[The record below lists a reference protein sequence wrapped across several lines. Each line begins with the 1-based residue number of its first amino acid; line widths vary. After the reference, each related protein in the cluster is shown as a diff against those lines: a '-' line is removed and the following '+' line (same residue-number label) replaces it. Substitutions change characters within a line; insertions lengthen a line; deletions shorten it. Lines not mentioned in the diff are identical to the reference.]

1 MTTVSSHALQPHTAQ
16 AIKASRSWSL
26 RALQI
31 ADGAIQA
38 AQGGDVNTMICNKAL
53 AVGSYNLGML
63 AEVSLRRV
71 TKAHMPYETDNRST
85 VTCLAHL
92 SSSIGLSRSLGISTS
107 PMGRDWLRSRYGDC
121 ERCPIRRDELQHATR
136 LGAPTRRDQ
145 KPVYSAGACHNP
157 HPPPRIVV
165 DA

>member
-38 AQGGDVNTMICNKAL
+38 AQGGDVNTLICSKAI

-63 AEVSLRRV
+63 AEVGQITWQGADDRL
-71 TKAHMPYETDNRST
+71 M
-85 VTCLAHL
+85 VTCRAL
-92 SSSIGLSRSLGISTS
+92 
-107 PMGRDWLRSRYGDC
+107 
-121 ERCPIRRDELQHATR
+121 
-136 LGAPTRRDQ
+136 
-145 KPVYSAGACHNP
+145 
-157 HPPPRIVV
+157 
-165 DA
+165 